1 MGITPL
7 TLRLPHDHCVKEN
20 SVNENGMNEPAAGA
34 HNDDV
39 VDEFGEKLR
48 AFQAFRKS
56 DSAASESILTALGAQ
71 DDVDKDIVL
80 ELSARRPLGH
90 PDRFPEAH
98 ALAVRALE
106 VLDRN
111 GARGVRINSLG
122 PVGPI
127 AAFGVQQVTHLIVRS
142 YQSTVADQMLRL
154 YERREANTARDDP
167 DRKLL
172 MRARMQMERIAPG
185 FKRNV
190 LGVPAFFLGGA
201 VLSGAV
207 RILQLLLASALSTML
222 SKVIATVVLGM
233 IIAALAWVILR
244 GAAVARRR
252 IHLTMDGPLVGLW
265 NTIGRCGKPPRDPS
279 RTIAL
284 IAIILT
290 FLPWVLIPIGLFVGW
305 ITG

>member
-1 MGITPL
+1 M
-7 TLRLPHDHCVKEN
+7 
-20 SVNENGMNEPAAGA
+20 
-34 HNDDV
+34 

-56 DSAASESILTALGAQ
+56 DSDASESILTALGAQ

-111 GARGVRINSLG
+111 GARGVQINNLG
-122 PVGPI
+122 PLGPI

-142 YQSTVADQMLRL
+142 YQSTVADHMLRL
-154 YERREANTARDDP
+154 YERREANAARDDP

-172 MRARMQMERIAPG
+172 MRARMHMERITPG
-185 FKRNV
+185 FKRSV

-207 RILQLLLASALSTML
+207 RVLQLLIASALSTL
-222 SKVIATVVLGM
+222 WSKVIATMVLGM

-252 IHLTMDGPLVGLW
+252 IHLTMDGPLAGLW
-265 NTIGRCGKPPRDPS
+265 SAIGRCGNPPRDPS
-279 RTIAL
+279 RVIAL
-284 IAIILT
+284 IAIILA
-290 FLPWVLIPIGLFVGW
+290 FIPWVLIPIGLFVGW

>member
-1 MGITPL
+1 MEDN
-7 TLRLPHDHCVKEN
+7 RL
-20 SVNENGMNEPAAGA
+20 NESIEQAP
-34 HNDDV
+34 NDEI

-56 DSAASESILTALGAQ
+56 DSDASESILTALGAQ

-111 GARGVRINSLG
+111 GARGVQINSLG
-122 PVGPI
+122 PLGPV

-142 YQSTVADQMLRL
+142 YQSTVADHMLRL
-154 YERREANTARDDP
+154 YERREANAARDDP

-172 MRARMQMERIAPG
+172 MRARIHMERITPG
-185 FKRNV
+185 FKRSV

-207 RILQLLLASALSTML
+207 RVLQLLIASALSTL
-222 SKVIATVVLGM
+222 WSKIIATVVLGM
-233 IIAALAWVILR
+233 VIAGLAWIILR
-244 GAAVARRR
+244 GAAVARQR
-252 IHLTMDGPLVGLW
+252 IHLTMDGPLEGLW
-265 NTIGRCGKPPRDPS
+265 SAIGRCGSPPRDPS
-279 RTIAL
+279 RVIAL
-284 IAIILT
+284 IAIILA
-290 FLPWVLIPIGLFVGW
+290 FIPWVLIPIGLLVGW
-305 ITG
+305 LTG